1 MLTKNVTADI
11 ANAALFLFSPA
22 ALWITGTVIV
32 VDGGQNHLLSSTLPY
47 PESLLDPSSVKDL
60 IKARM

>member
-1 MLTKNVTADI
+1 MFIKDGAADI

-22 ALWITGTVIV
+22 ASWITGTVMV
-32 VDGGQNHLLSSTLPY
+32 VDGGQNHLQSSMLPY